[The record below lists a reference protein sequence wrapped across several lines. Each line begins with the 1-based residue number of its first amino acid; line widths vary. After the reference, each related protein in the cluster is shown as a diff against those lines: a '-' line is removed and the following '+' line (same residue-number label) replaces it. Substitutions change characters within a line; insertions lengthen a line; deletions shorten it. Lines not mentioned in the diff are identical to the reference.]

1 MALDQSKVRAFINA
15 LKAKF
20 EEKSN
25 KVTSWSATVSDEKYP
40 SEKLVKNSLDNK
52 LDASDVPTKTSDL
65 TNDGDGDNAFL
76 TSHAPVD
83 SSLSTSSTNAVQ
95 NATVSTALNT
105 KENTSNKVSSW
116 SSTVSN
122 DNYPSEKL
130 VKDSLDDKADKTEIP
145 TATSD
150 LTNDGD
156 GDNAFL
162 TSHQSLSDIGGEV
175 SVEKQTTAETGYA
188 ATYVIKQGTSSSK
201 TQAGVKINI
210 PKDFLV
216 RSGEVKTATAADLST
231 LGQGYTTGD
240 KYIDF
245 VVNTEDASETPEHI
259 YINVKDLVEDTTYDA
274 DGTTLELNANGVFS
288 VKAGGIGTTELD
300 EDIVTSLGYADDYHG
315 SPASSITT
323 TEINNWN
330 SHIRHTILTESDVE
344 DKIEA
349 CLTDITNELQG
360 ANSE

>member
-1 MALDQSKVRAFINA
+1 MADQSKVRAFINA

-25 KVTSWSATVSDEKYP
+25 KVTSWSETVSDEKYP
-40 SEKLVKNSLDNK
+40 SEKLVKSSLDNK

-65 TNDGDGDNAFL
+65 TNDGDGNNAFL

-83 SSLSTSSTNAVQ
+83 SSLDTSSTNAVQ
-95 NATVSTALNT
+95 NATVSTALNA
-105 KENTSNKVSSW
+105 KENSSNKVSSW

-122 DNYPSEKL
+122 NNYPSEKL
-130 VKDSLDDKADKTEIP
+130 VKESLDDKADKTEIP

-150 LTNDGD
+150 LTNDSG
-156 GDNAFL
+156 FL

-175 SVEKQTTAETGYA
+175 LVEKQTTAETGYA
-188 ATYVIKQGTSSSK
+188 ATYVIKQGGSTK

-231 LGQGYTTGD
+231 LGQGYTAGD

-274 DGTTLELNANGVFS
+274 DGTTLELSASGVFS

-300 EDIVTSLGYADDYHG
+300 EDIVTSLGYANDYHS

-323 TEINNWN
+323 SDVNNWN
-330 SHIRHTILTESDVE
+330 SKSNITASDVE
-344 DKIEA
+344 STVEEY
-349 CLTDITNELQG
+349 LTALTNELNG
-360 ANSE
+360 VSTE